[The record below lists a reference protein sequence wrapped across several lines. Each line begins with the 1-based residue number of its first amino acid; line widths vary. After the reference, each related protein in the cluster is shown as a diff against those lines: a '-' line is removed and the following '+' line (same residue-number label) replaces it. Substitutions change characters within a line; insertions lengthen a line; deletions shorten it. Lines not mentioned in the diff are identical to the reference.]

1 MQTLPDGP
9 PRQLACELRR
19 VSQHLCSH
27 RASPPPARPAER
39 STPPSP
45 PAVGKAFPKAPLPVP
60 RPMGT
65 RNWDRTAVGRRSFG
79 SWHLMRRPVASKA
92 FRPEGGVE
100 ARTDAASAESL
111 SAHDVVQ
118 HVSSADTGVMQPV
131 ASLRMGR
138 RASGA
143 TGPGEWNLSAVSQE
157 LRSWTGLGRGRLT
170 RQGAVVEGEVAQL
183 HGLHRGD
190 VRNSSRPFY
199 VPRLVRV
206 RDNRRR

>member
-1 MQTLPDGP
+1 MRIEKTPREVAPQWQCAQTQTRPPDGP

-27 RASPPPARPAER
+27 RATPPPPARPAER
-39 STPPSP
+39 SAPPSP
-45 PAVGKAFPKAPLPVP
+45 PAVGEAFPKAPLP

-65 RNWDRTAVGRRSFG
+65 RNLDRTAVGRRSFG
-79 SWHLMRRPVASKA
+79 AWQLMRRPVASKA

-111 SAHDVVQ
+111 SAHDVQ
-118 HVSSADTGVMQPV
+118 HVSSVDTGVMRPV

-143 TGPGEWNLSAVSQE
+143 TGPGGWKFE
-157 LRSWTGLGRGRLT
+157 LRL
-170 RQGAVVEGEVAQL
+170 
-183 HGLHRGD
+183 
-190 VRNSSRPFY
+190 VRNSGHG
-199 VPRLVRV
+199 RV
-206 RDNRRR
+206 WGEGGSPGRAPS